1 MSDLSD
7 LPPLPGEATDLPSA
21 HELQRLREWACV
33 DDITGLANRRHF
45 LHLAQAAVRQAEAE
59 GGALVLLALRV
70 PRVGQLARTVGL
82 GASHSLCTALAARLC
97 SLGAQGLAAPPALAP
112 PASAATPG
120 PAAAQTPCIL
130 AHLGDGD
137 FLALLPLAPPVDRQ
151 RLQQQ
156 AQAWLDQLQAP
167 VSMGELD
174 LAPEGQLGLAVYPDD
189 APSAQDLMATA
200 QAAAHQAR
208 PAGAPMLHSAEARAR
223 LLRVQQLESGLRH
236 AVARGELGLLF
247 QAQVSLVT
255 GEVMG
260 AEALLRW
267 HSAELG
273 EVGPG
278 EFIPVAEHAGLM
290 TSIGRW
296 VLREV
301 CAQTVRWRR
310 AGLPP
315 LRVALNLSPVQF
327 QLGDLAHTIRQAL
340 ADTGAEPTALALELT
355 ESALQHGGE
364 RVVAM
369 LKALR
374 NDGIQVVLDD
384 FGTGASSLSS
394 LRRLAIDLVKVDR
407 SFVRELT
414 HAPESASVTRSV
426 IQLAHALH
434 LPVLAEGVET
444 EGQLQM
450 LRDDGC
456 DQIQGYLFSPPL
468 DADGLAELLRSRRT
482 LPVPARPERRRTL
495 LLVDDEAPII
505 SALKRLFRRDG
516 YQLLTANSGAEALEL
531 LASHPVDVIVSDQRM
546 PGMTGVDFLRRT
558 KALHPDTIR
567 MTLSGFADL
576 QSIIDAVNEGAVYK
590 FLMKPWDDNR
600 LREHVAQAFA
610 QKELA
615 DDNRRLQAEL
625 GRSSAEQAEL
635 AQRLAQLL
643 ARQTAQAHLIEA
655 GALTLR
661 GLVDALPLAVLG
673 VDPDGLLALANPAA
687 QALLPAVASGLG
699 LPVHPDLAA
708 VLEAA
713 VPPQPG
719 HPGEGL
725 ALPLEGRSLQVQG
738 RSLPPEGRS
747 LRVQGRSLRLWR
759 AALGP
764 LAAPRLGPDE
774 EACADPGAPA
784 PARPEPTA
792 PPQPRGQLLVL
803 VPDPCPPGATEPTP

>member
-7 LPPLPGEATDLPSA
+7 LTGLSLQPDTTSAPEDPPSA
-21 HELQRLREWACV
+21 YELQRLREWACV

-45 LHLAQAAVRQAEAE
+45 LHLAQAAVRQAEAD
-59 GGALVLLALRV
+59 GQAWVLLALQV

-97 SLGAQGLAAPPALAP
+97 SLAASGLHGPGAL
-112 PASAATPG
+112 
-120 PAAAQTPCIL
+120 PAAAPAAEATPTAAAPTRAHAL

-137 FLALLPLAPPVDRQ
+137 FLALLPLPLPLDRG
-151 RLQQQ
+151 RLQAQ
-156 AQAWLDQLQAP
+156 AQAWLEQLQAP
-167 VSMGELD
+167 VAMGELD
-174 LAPEGQLGLAVYPDD
+174 LAPEGQLGLAVFPDD
-189 APSAQDLMATA
+189 APDAQALVGTA
-200 QAAAHQAR
+200 LAAAHQAR
-208 PAGAPMLHSAEARAR
+208 PGGPPVLHSAEARAR
-223 LLRVQQLESGLRH
+223 LLRAQQLEHGLRH

-247 QAQVSLVT
+247 QPQVSLLT

-267 HSAELG
+267 RSAELG

-296 VLREV
+296 VLHEV

-310 AGLPP
+310 EGLPA

-327 QLGDLAHTIRQAL
+327 QLGDLAHSIRQAL
-340 ADTGAEPTALALELT
+340 ADTGAEPQALALELT
-355 ESALQHGGE
+355 ESALLHGGE

-374 NDGIQVVLDD
+374 QDGIHIVLDD

-414 HAPESASVTRSV
+414 HTPESASVTRSV

-434 LPVLAEGVET
+434 LPVLAEGVES

-450 LRDDGC
+450 LREDGC

-468 DADGLAELLRSRRT
+468 DAEGLAQLLRSRRT
-482 LPVPARPERRRTL
+482 LPVPAKPERRRTL
-495 LLVDDEAPII
+495 LLVDDEQPII

-516 YQLLTANSGAEALEL
+516 YHLLTAHSGAEALEL
-531 LASHPVDVIVSDQRM
+531 LASHPVDVIISDQRM
-546 PGMTGVDFLRRT
+546 PGMTGVEFLRRT

-635 AQRLAQLL
+635 AQRLSHLL
-643 ARQTAQAHLIEA
+643 ARQTTQAQLMEA

-661 GLVDALPLAVLG
+661 GLVDALPVAVLG
-673 VDPDGLLALANPAA
+673 VDPDGLLALVNPAA

-699 LPVHPDLAA
+699 LPVVPALAELLA
-708 VLEAA
+708 
-713 VPPQPG
+713 QPG
-719 HPGEGL
+719 TPGPGG
-725 ALPLEGRSLQVQG
+725 ADRGQVCQLQGQ
-738 RSLPPEGRS
+738 R
-747 LRVQGRSLRLWR
+747 LRLWR
-759 AALGP
+759 ANLVGA
-764 LAAPRLGPDE
+764 ASQAPRLVD
-774 EACADPGAPA
+774 DPTVDPRTNPIPA
-784 PARPEPTA
+784 PLALPVG
-792 PPQPRGQLLVL
+792 PRGQLLVL
-803 VPDPCPPGATEPTP
+803 VPDPCPLGATERTP